1 MLLIKKT
8 INLKT
13 VYILISDVFFLI
25 KKMSQDAWATILP
38 FGPVTLIFTGPKK
51 KFRAWPSFQALT
63 DMENM
68 EESQVE

>member
-1 MLLIKKT
+1 
-8 INLKT
+8 
-13 VYILISDVFFLI
+13 
-25 KKMSQDAWATILP
+25 MSQNAWATILP